1 MPARAFVIRFP
12 DGDFEYD
19 LTRSVPPSVGE
30 TLRRRGVSW
39 CVTERTQEDVLT
51 LHVERAQRRPGRE
64 YLSARPRTMRVSE
77 SDAVRKVK
85 NEIVLRRLNERIE
98 EQKTT

>member
-19 LTRSVPPSVGE
+19 VTRSVPPSVGE
-30 TLRRRGVSW
+30 TLRRRGVTW

-51 LHVERAQRRPGRE
+51 IHVERVERRGGETPAEERTGVPSCVAKDGSRE
-64 YLSARPRTMRVSE
+64 
-77 SDAVRKVK
+77 
-85 NEIVLRRLNERIE
+85 
-98 EQKTT
+98 

>member
-19 LTRSVPPSVGE
+19 VTRRVPPSVGE
-30 TLRRRGVSW
+30 TLRRRGVTW

-51 LHVERAQRRPGRE
+51 IHVERAEREGGKRPRRSEPE
-64 YLSARPRTMRVSE
+64 YLPAWLGTVRVSE
-77 SDAVRKVK
+77 SRCGSQG
-85 NEIVLRRLNERIE
+85 E
-98 EQKTT
+98 E